1 MCAYG
6 QGQAEGN
13 DDGRISQNRIACSC
27 SIIAFIHTAIKQKH
41 CRGGGGGGI
50 VHGGRRISYETVL
63 TIISAAATKWL
74 G

>member
-1 MCAYG
+1 MCVYG

-13 DDGRISQNRIACSC
+13 DGSNISQNRIACSC
-27 SIIAFIHTAIKQKH
+27 SIIAFIHIAVKQKH
-41 CRGGGGGGI
+41 CRGGGSGGI
-50 VHGGRRISYETVL
+50 VHGGRISYETVL